1 MHDTLIQAYEAIK
14 QWPVLLQGVAGSALF
29 AALSYLGKAVTKRTI
44 AHISKVNER
53 LRKDNLFRELFHKKF
68 IRLPGMTDTIM
79 ILSLFQASSYFAS
92 GLIFL
97 ALGWLFDGL
106 IPLSL
111 KIGLLG
117 FLYYIFRASLWLDRI
132 TVESKETDIQI
143 WERVKEIETEL
154 QGAPAKDTLEK
165 LKTLKP

>member
-1 MHDTLIQAYEAIK
+1 MHDILIQAYEAIK

-29 AALSYLGKAVTKRTI
+29 AGLSYLGKTLTKKVI
-44 AHISKVNER
+44 AYLAKANER
-53 LRKDNLFRELFHKKF
+53 LRKDNLYRELFHKKYV
-68 IRLPGMTDTIM
+68 RLPGMTDSIM
-79 ILSLFQASSYFAS
+79 ILSVFQASSYFAS

-106 IPLSL
+106 VPLSL

-117 FLYYIFRASLWLDRI
+117 FLYYIFRAGLWLDRL
-132 TVESKETDIQI
+132 TVEPKETPLQT

-154 QGAPAKDTLEK
+154 YGVPEKDTLEK
-165 LKTLKP
+165 IKALKA

>member
-1 MHDTLIQAYEAIK
+1 MHDILIQAYEAIK

-29 AALSYLGKAVTKRTI
+29 AGLSFLGKVSTKKVVTYLAKANKT
-44 AHISKVNER
+44 

-68 IRLPGMTDTIM
+68 IRLPEMTDRIL
-79 ILSLFQASSYFAS
+79 ILSIFQALSYAAS

-97 ALGWLFDGL
+97 AIGWLFDGL

-117 FLYYIFRASLWLDRI
+117 FLYYIFRAALWLDRL
-132 TVESKETDIQI
+132 TVESKETDLQI

-154 QGAPAKDTLEK
+154 DGAPAKDTLEK